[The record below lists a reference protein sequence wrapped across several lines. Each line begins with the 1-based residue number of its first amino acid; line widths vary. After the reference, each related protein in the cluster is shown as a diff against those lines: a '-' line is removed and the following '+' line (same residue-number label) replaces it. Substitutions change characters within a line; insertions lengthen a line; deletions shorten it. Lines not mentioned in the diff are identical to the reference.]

1 MRIALFSSLF
11 LALALL
17 SCQQGEKKLTTE
29 NGYEY
34 IKYTNEGGPKPLPG
48 EYVYFHAQMRNGDS
62 VVYASREQGASPFLQ
77 IPAVDNP
84 ARKPSPLE
92 DVLKMMSVGDSVTV
106 LINID
111 TLPTKPRGFEN
122 ASILYYD
129 VALLE
134 IKSAEQYQEEAKAER
149 EEGLKAAEAT
159 KARQAEVAAQVGES
173 LSKYKAGSLGDALKS
188 TPTGLKYVMQEEGA
202 GKPAQPG
209 RQVSVHY
216 YGVLMDGTMFDNS
229 FERGDPIQFP
239 VGQGRVI
246 PGWDEGIGMLKEGSK
261 ATLFIPA
268 QLAYGEQGSPP
279 VIPPNS
285 ELVFYVEL
293 VEVN

>member
-34 IKYTNEGGPKPLPG
+34 IKYTNEGGPKPQPG

-92 DVLKMMSVGDSVTV
+92 DVLKTMSVGDSVTV

-134 IKSAEQYQEEAKAER
+134 IKPAEQYQEEARAER
-149 EEGLKAAEAT
+149 EEGLKAAEAA